1 MALTKPFAEQGEKKA
16 ISLTPDA
23 EGTMNYQDG
32 FGQRYSLPVKS
43 TISEDGTITTTGGLW
58 IQREQFNQ
66 LMFDTTSAIIENQDN
81 ITQLNQDLGDKG
93 DLTTINKDNIVSAIN
108 ELDSN
113 IGDLQDLTTTEKSNV
128 VSAVNEIDSNYVRLD
143 TEQTIPSVKT
153 FSNVVNFGS
162 IVNVNGEANFNDN
175 VEMVNTP
182 TITSPKT
189 FQDLIDNEL
198 ITKAQSVSKFVDFD
212 TNQSV
217 SGLKTFTTLP
227 QSDATPTND
236 KDLTT
241 KLYVDTTLS
250 DKIAEIGKAMGF
262 RGIVENATD
271 LPTDTATDGD
281 VYYNKASSGET
292 EDNKKGFYVFNGTAF
307 DFIGA
312 TISMDFDKIFEIEDN
327 QGDLTQLKTTA
338 KDSLVN
344 AINENHDNIATNSN
358 NIGTLGNLTTT
369 AKDNLVNA
377 INENKA
383 SIDTNKS
390 EIDSSLGDL
399 TQLKTTAKDNLVNA
413 INENYDSIETNSQ
426 HIADNEGA
434 ISTIN
439 DNIGDLND
447 LTTTAK
453 TSVVNAIN
461 EIDNSLKNNNFVTL
475 DTNQTIT
482 GLKTFDKL
490 PQSSVTPANDTD
502 LVNKSY
508 VDTQIA
514 DIDTTNLAKLDSNNQ
529 FTGENTFDIIPKSN
543 GTPAN
548 DTDLATKKYIDDVA
562 DNKVSKTGPETIEG
576 VKTFASIPLCS
587 HQPTGNTQLANKAY
601 VDSKVSKT
609 GNETIGGNKTFSN
622 PPICNTEPTNDN
634 QLANKAYV
642 DSVAGGFA
650 ELDKA
655 NTFTESNTFEGEV
668 TFANTPTITN
678 PTEWASMGDNDIPTK
693 KQIQDNIQGG
703 GGGNYLPL
711 NIDTDTEVTT
721 TAGSNS
727 QLSLNFTDSTIA
739 QGATFE
745 ISNQENNIQFSKDA
759 GINNIK
765 LNQNLEFK
773 LDESINAGVVAD
785 FYTRQKFGETF
796 YIPPRA
802 VMYWDIANYTD
813 LNPKYVMIGNYIT
826 GNAALV
832 LGDYWYK
839 SDGSGEAIATSA
851 LVANDTA
858 RMQASSQSA
867 ISIGNN
873 YDFWNGIFLQET
885 TTQIMMYG
893 TNETNTLND
902 VTLNWYI
909 RGQKNDSITMQNSI
923 GFLGLGNNLTI
934 SGAGKY
940 AGDYSVLSANNSI
953 LIGSAPFKG
962 SYSLGGIDKQNNT
975 YTMVDKATLGEEY
988 LENGHIIVSEYE
1000 VSIASKESIDIK
1012 TSTIN
1017 AIGNAI
1023 TIGDESITDNLNIN
1037 LRTGGTITLNDKAK
1051 SEFQRVLEIPSSGD
1065 SIPLSISNQM
1075 ATYDATTLNS
1085 VKYDFGN
1092 NTHSIFGTD
1101 ETSFTTKTRT
1111 SGNLEKTADVI
1122 IGTGGAYAIPDDLL
1136 QYFGLSMKEMGQ
1148 IPIGFNVT
1156 SNGNNIGGLGIGGTT
1171 DALVLWG
1178 GKTTA
1183 GTGANCLSMQP
1194 SGISLIGNSPRGN
1207 AGLNI
1212 AGGGIRFD
1220 APNSLNFNLG
1230 NSGTL
1235 TMSTKM
1241 ISELKRLLGIS

>member
-23 EGTMNYQDG
+23 EGTMNYQEG

-66 LMFDTTSAIIENQDN
+66 LMFDATSAIIENQDN
-81 ITQLNQDLGDKG
+81 ITQLNQDLGNKG
-93 DLTTINKDNIVSAIN
+93 DLTTTNKDNIVSAIN

-182 TITSPKT
+182 TITTPKT

-227 QSDATPTND
+227 QSEATPTND

-262 RGIVENATD
+262 KGIVENATD

-281 VYYNKASSGET
+281 MYYNKASSGET

-312 TISMDFDKIFEIEDN
+312 TISMDFDKIFEIENN

-344 AINENHDNIATNSN
+344 AINENYDNIATNSN

-399 TQLKTTAKDNLVNA
+399 TQLKTTAKDSLVNA

-439 DNIGDLND
+439 DNIGNLQN

-453 TSVVNAIN
+453 DNLVDSIN

-482 GLKTFDKL
+482 SLKTFDTL

-502 LVNKSY
+502 LVTKSY

-514 DIDTTNLAKLDSNNQ
+514 DIDATNLAKLDSNNQ

-548 DTDLATKKYIDDVA
+548 DTDLVT
-562 DNKVSKTGPETIEG
+562 
-576 VKTFASIPLCS
+576 
-587 HQPTGNTQLANKAY
+587 KAY
-601 VDSKVSKT
+601 VDNIQVDTSNLAKL
-609 GNETIGGNKTFSN
+609 NE
-622 PPICNTEPTNDN
+622 
-634 QLANKAYV
+634 
-642 DSVAGGFA
+642 
-650 ELDKA
+650 A
-655 NTFTESNTFEGEV
+655 NTFTQRQTYASEPFLTTAQADINRLDAKQLISKRAFTTNAALRGAENSYTKTNYFNGGISVATSTGVNKLNIRGGTTGEYKLYSEYQPIEIESTQGISISGHDNLTLDSNPSV
-668 TFANTPTITN
+668 TAPK
-678 PTEWASMGDNDIPTK
+678 EWATLSDNDIPTK

-711 NIDTDTEVTT
+711 NIDTNTEVTT

-773 LDESINAGVVAD
+773 LDSSINADVIFSD
-785 FYTRQKFGETF
+785 DYTKQKFQNALE
-796 YIPPRA
+796 
-802 VMYWDIANYTD
+802 
-813 LNPKYVMIGNYIT
+813 IGSAGVTLDTEQTIT
-826 GNAALV
+826 GNKFFQANENATAFMKFYPTPAQIEGGSDKYVSHMSGKVLVGASDDEFSYPENALIFDIPTNRSV
-832 LGDYWYK
+832 FFTNTSGSRRGSVVFEDSTSSQGFHMSYNAQLLGSTYNNITGSFFCDLVW
-839 SDGSGEAIATSA
+839 DGVYPSKGNSFMGLGEITDGNNECGAFIATPYNLHITLLDSTSK
-851 LVANDTA
+851 LV
-858 RMQASSQSA
+858 
-867 ISIGNN
+867 
-873 YDFWNGIFLQET
+873 
-885 TTQIMMYG
+885 
-893 TNETNTLND
+893 
-902 VTLNWYI
+902 
-909 RGQKNDSITMQNSI
+909 
-923 GFLGLGNNLTI
+923 
-934 SGAGKY
+934 
-940 AGDYSVLSANNSI
+940 
-953 LIGSAPFKG
+953 
-962 SYSLGGIDKQNNT
+962 
-975 YTMVDKATLGEEY
+975 
-988 LENGHIIVSEYE
+988 
-1000 VSIASKESIDIK
+1000 
-1012 TSTIN
+1012 
-1017 AIGNAI
+1017 
-1023 TIGDESITDNLNIN
+1023 
-1037 LRTGGTITLNDKAK
+1037 LNDKAK

-1085 VKYDFGN
+1085 VKWDFGN
-1092 NTHSIFGTD
+1092 NTYSIFGTS

-1111 SGNLEKTADVI
+1111 SGNLEKTADII

-1136 QYFGLSMKEMGQ
+1136 QYFGLSMKELGQ

-1156 SNGNNIGGLGIGGTT
+1156 SNGNNIGGLGIGGAT

-1178 GKTTA
+1178 GKTSA

-1235 TMSTKM
+1235 TMSPKM

>member
-66 LMFDTTSAIIENQDN
+66 LMFDATSAIIENQDN
-81 ITQLNQDLGDKG
+81 ITQLNQDLGNKD
-93 DLTTINKDNIVSAIN
+93 DLTTTNKDNIVSAIN

-128 VSAVNEIDSNYVRLD
+128 VSAINEIDSNYVRLD

-162 IVNVNGEANFNDN
+162 IVNVNGEANFNGN

-227 QSDATPTND
+227 QSEATPTDD

-262 RGIVENATD
+262 KGIVENATD

-281 VYYNKASSGET
+281 MYYNKASSGET

-312 TISMDFDKIFEIEDN
+312 TISMDFDKIFEIEEK

-344 AINENHDNIATNSN
+344 AINENYDNIATNSN
-358 NIGTLGNLTTT
+358 NIGTLGNLATT

-390 EIDSSLGDL
+390 QVDSSLGDL
-399 TQLKTTAKDNLVNA
+399 TQLKTTAKDSLVNA

-475 DTNQTIT
+475 DTEQTIT
-482 GLKTFDKL
+482 SLKTFDKL
-490 PQSSVTPANDTD
+490 PQSSVTPANDSD

-548 DTDLATKKYIDDVA
+548 DTDLVT
-562 DNKVSKTGPETIEG
+562 
-576 VKTFASIPLCS
+576 
-587 HQPTGNTQLANKAY
+587 KAY
-601 VDSKVSKT
+601 VDNIQVDTTNLAKL
-609 GNETIGGNKTFSN
+609 NE
-622 PPICNTEPTNDN
+622 
-634 QLANKAYV
+634 
-642 DSVAGGFA
+642 
-650 ELDKA
+650 A
-655 NTFTESNTFEGEV
+655 NTFTQRQTYASEPFLTTAQADINRLDAKQLISKSAFTTNAALRGAENSYTKTNYFNGGISVATGTGVNKLNIRGGTTGEYKLYSEYHPIEIESTQGISISGHDNLTLDSNPSV
-668 TFANTPTITN
+668 TTPK
-678 PTEWASMGDNDIPTK
+678 EWATLSDNDIPTK

-703 GGGNYLPL
+703 GGGSGNYLPL
-711 NIDTDTEVTT
+711 NVDTDTEVTT
-721 TAGSNS
+721 TAGSNA

-739 QGATFE
+739 QGATYE
-745 ISNQENNIQFSKDA
+745 ISNQEHNIQFSKDA

-773 LDESINAGVVAD
+773 LDSNINADVIFSD
-785 FYTRQKFGETF
+785 DYTKQKFKNALEIGSGGVT
-796 YIPPRA
+796 
-802 VMYWDIANYTD
+802 
-813 LNPKYVMIGNYIT
+813 LNTEQTIT
-826 GNAALV
+826 GNKFFQADENATAFMKFYPTPTQIEGGSNYANYVAHMSGNILV
-832 LGDYWYK
+832 GVDDPAQNDNRLVFDIPTTRKVFFTNSSGSPMGGVEFSDSNSSQGFNINYIAKLLNTTDYNSIDGSFFCDNV
-839 SDGSGEAIATSA
+839 SDGGTPFRDNSFMGLGEIRDGNNEAGAFIATPYNLYITLADSA
-851 LVANDTA
+851 SQLV
-858 RMQASSQSA
+858 
-867 ISIGNN
+867 
-873 YDFWNGIFLQET
+873 
-885 TTQIMMYG
+885 
-893 TNETNTLND
+893 
-902 VTLNWYI
+902 
-909 RGQKNDSITMQNSI
+909 
-923 GFLGLGNNLTI
+923 
-934 SGAGKY
+934 
-940 AGDYSVLSANNSI
+940 
-953 LIGSAPFKG
+953 
-962 SYSLGGIDKQNNT
+962 
-975 YTMVDKATLGEEY
+975 
-988 LENGHIIVSEYE
+988 
-1000 VSIASKESIDIK
+1000 
-1012 TSTIN
+1012 
-1017 AIGNAI
+1017 
-1023 TIGDESITDNLNIN
+1023 
-1037 LRTGGTITLNDKAK
+1037 LNDKAK

-1065 SIPLSISNQM
+1065 SIPLTISNQM

-1085 VKYDFGN
+1085 VKWDFGN
-1092 NTHSIFGTD
+1092 NTYSIFGTG

-1122 IGTGGAYAIPDDLL
+1122 IGTAGAYAIPDDLL
-1136 QYFGLSMKEMGQ
+1136 HHFGLSMKEMGQ
-1148 IPIGFNVT
+1148 IPIGFSVT

-1183 GTGANCLSMQP
+1183 GTGANCISIQP
-1194 SGISLIGNSPRGN
+1194 SGISLTGQSARGN
-1207 AGLNI
+1207 ADVTI
-1212 AGGGIRFD
+1212 AGGGIVFN

-1235 TMSTKM
+1235 SMSAKM

>member
-32 FGQRYSLPVKS
+32 CGQLYSLPVKS
-43 TISEDGTITTTGGLW
+43 IISEDGTITTTGGRW

-81 ITQLNQDLGDKG
+81 ITQLNQDLGNKD
-93 DLTTINKDNIVSAIN
+93 DLTTTNKDSIVSAIN

-128 VSAVNEIDSNYVRLD
+128 VSAINEIDSNYVRLD

-162 IVNVNGEANFNDN
+162 IVNVNGEANFNN
-175 VEMVNTP
+175 NIEMVNTP

-227 QSDATPTND
+227 QSEATPTDD

-262 RGIVENATD
+262 KGIVENATD

-281 VYYNKASSGET
+281 MYYNKATSGET

-312 TISMDFDKIFEIEDN
+312 TISMDFDKIFEIEEK

-344 AINENHDNIATNSN
+344 AINENYDNIATNSN

-390 EIDSSLGDL
+390 QVDSSLGDL

-439 DNIGDLND
+439 NNIGDLND
-447 LTTTAK
+447 LTTAAK

-475 DTNQTIT
+475 DTEQTIT
-482 GLKTFDKL
+482 SLKTFDKL
-490 PQSSVTPANDTD
+490 PQSSVTPANDSD

-548 DTDLATKKYIDDVA
+548 DTDLVTKAYVDNIQVDTSNLAKLNEANTFTGLNTFTALPQSEATPTDDKDLTTKLYVDDIA

-587 HQPTGNTQLANKAY
+587 HQPTNGSQFANKAY
-601 VDSKVSKT
+601 VDTKVSKT
-609 GNETIGGNKTFSN
+609 GNETIAGTKTFSSVPVCATQPN
-622 PPICNTEPTNDN
+622 DDN

-642 DSVAGGFA
+642 DSVAGG
-650 ELDKA
+650 
-655 NTFTESNTFEGEV
+655 
-668 TFANTPTITN
+668 
-678 PTEWASMGDNDIPTK
+678 
-693 KQIQDNIQGG
+693 GG
-703 GGGNYLPL
+703 SGNYLPL
-711 NIDTDTEVTT
+711 NVDTDTEVTT
-721 TAGSNS
+721 TAGSNA

-739 QGATFE
+739 QGATYE
-745 ISNQENNIQFSKDA
+745 ISNQEHNIQFSKDA

-773 LDESINAGVVAD
+773 LDSNINAGVVTD
-785 FYTRQKFGETF
+785 LYTRQKFGEAF
-796 YIPPRA
+796 NIPPYG
-802 VMYWDIANYTD
+802 VMTWDMANYTD
-813 LNPKYVMIGNYIT
+813 LAPKYVMIGNYTI
-826 GNAALV
+826 GSASLV
-832 LGDYWYK
+832 VGDYWAK
-839 SDGSGEAIATSA
+839 PDSGEAIATAA

-858 RMQASSQSA
+858 RMQGGMQSA
-867 ISIGNN
+867 ISIGND
-873 YDFWNGIFLQET
+873 YQWWNGIFLQET

-893 TNETNTLND
+893 TNETDLKND
-902 VTLNWYI
+902 ITLNWYI
-909 RGQKNDSITMQNSI
+909 RGQKNDSITMQNSK
-923 GFLGLGNNLTI
+923 GFIGLGDNLTI
-934 SGAGKY
+934 SGIGKY
-940 AGDYSVLSANNSI
+940 AGNYSVLSANNSI
-953 LIGSAPFKG
+953 LIGSAPFKNN
-962 SYSLGGIDKQNNT
+962 YSLGGIDKQNNT
-975 YTMVDKATLGEEY
+975 YTMVDKATIGEEY
-988 LENGHIIVSEYE
+988 LDNGHIIVSEFDI
-1000 VSIASKESIDIK
+1000 SIGSKASIDMK
-1012 TSTIN
+1012 TGTIN
-1017 AIGNAI
+1017 AIGDII
-1023 TIGDESITDNLNIN
+1023 TIGDNDLTNNININ
-1037 LRTGGTITLNDKAK
+1037 LGTSGTITLNDKAK

-1065 SIPLSISNQM
+1065 SIPLTISNQM

-1085 VKYDFGN
+1085 VKWDFGN
-1092 NTHSIFGTD
+1092 NTYSSFGTD

-1111 SGNLEKTADVI
+1111 SGGLEKTADVI
-1122 IGTGGAYAIPDDLL
+1122 IGTAGAYAIPDDLL

-1178 GKTTA
+1178 GKTIA
-1183 GTGANCLSMQP
+1183 GTGANCLSIQT
-1194 SGISLIGNSPRGN
+1194 SGISLIGQSMSGP
-1207 AGLNI
+1207 ASVNI
-1212 AGGGIRFD
+1212 ASGKIILDTQVGVTIR
-1220 APNSLNFNLG
+1220 LG

-1235 TMSTKM
+1235 SMDDRA
-1241 ISELKRLLGIS
+1241 ISEFKRLLGIS

>member
-81 ITQLNQDLGDKG
+81 ITQLNQDLGNKD
-93 DLTTINKDNIVSAIN
+93 DLTTTNKDNIVSAIN

-128 VSAVNEIDSNYVRLD
+128 VSAINEIDSNYVRLD

-162 IVNVNGEANFNDN
+162 IVNVNGEANFNGN

-212 TNQSV
+212 SNQSV
-217 SGLKTFTTLP
+217 SGLKTFTALP
-227 QSDATPTND
+227 QSEATPTDD

-262 RGIVENATD
+262 KGIVENATD

-281 VYYNKASSGET
+281 MYYNKASSGET

-312 TISMDFDKIFEIEDN
+312 TISMDFDKIFEIEEK

-344 AINENHDNIATNSN
+344 AINENYDNIATNSN

-390 EIDSSLGDL
+390 QVDSSLGDL

-475 DTNQTIT
+475 DTEQTIT
-482 GLKTFDKL
+482 SLKTFDKL

-548 DTDLATKKYIDDVA
+548 DTDLVT
-562 DNKVSKTGPETIEG
+562 
-576 VKTFASIPLCS
+576 
-587 HQPTGNTQLANKAY
+587 KAY
-601 VDSKVSKT
+601 VDNIQVDTSNLAKL
-609 GNETIGGNKTFSN
+609 NET
-622 PPICNTEPTNDN
+622 
-634 QLANKAYV
+634 
-642 DSVAGGFA
+642 
-650 ELDKA
+650 
-655 NTFTESNTFEGEV
+655 NTFTQRQTYASEPFLTTAQADINRLDAKQLISKSAFTTNAALIGAENSYTKTQYFNDGISVATGTGINKLNIRGGASGEYKLYSEYHPIEIESTQGISISGHDNLTLDSNPSV
-668 TFANTPTITN
+668 TTPK
-678 PTEWASMGDNDIPTK
+678 EWATLSDNDIPTK

-703 GGGNYLPL
+703 GGGSGNYLPL
-711 NIDTDTEVTT
+711 NVDTDTEVTT
-721 TAGSNS
+721 TAGSNA

-739 QGATFE
+739 QGATYE
-745 ISNQENNIQFSKDA
+745 ISNQEHNIQFSKDA

-773 LDESINAGVVAD
+773 LDSNINADVVFSD
-785 FYTRQKFGETF
+785 DYTKQKFKNALE
-796 YIPPRA
+796 
-802 VMYWDIANYTD
+802 
-813 LNPKYVMIGNYIT
+813 IGSAGVTLDTEQIIT
-826 GNAALV
+826 GNKFFQVDEYATEFMKFYPTPTQIESGNKNANYVSHMSGVVLV
-832 LGDYWYK
+832 GASDYDSSYPANSLIFDIPTDRK
-839 SDGSGEAIATSA
+839 LYFTNYSGGRRGGVVFEDSTSNQGFNVSYNAKLLSDTAYNNVEGSFFCDLVSGEYPASLKGNSFIGLGHITDGNDESGAFIATPFNLYITLADSA
-851 LVANDTA
+851 SQLV
-858 RMQASSQSA
+858 
-867 ISIGNN
+867 
-873 YDFWNGIFLQET
+873 
-885 TTQIMMYG
+885 
-893 TNETNTLND
+893 
-902 VTLNWYI
+902 
-909 RGQKNDSITMQNSI
+909 
-923 GFLGLGNNLTI
+923 
-934 SGAGKY
+934 
-940 AGDYSVLSANNSI
+940 
-953 LIGSAPFKG
+953 
-962 SYSLGGIDKQNNT
+962 
-975 YTMVDKATLGEEY
+975 
-988 LENGHIIVSEYE
+988 
-1000 VSIASKESIDIK
+1000 
-1012 TSTIN
+1012 
-1017 AIGNAI
+1017 
-1023 TIGDESITDNLNIN
+1023 
-1037 LRTGGTITLNDKAK
+1037 LNDKAK

-1065 SIPLSISNQM
+1065 SIPLTISNQM

-1085 VKYDFGN
+1085 VKWDFGN
-1092 NTHSIFGTD
+1092 NTYSIFGTD
-1101 ETSFTTKTRT
+1101 ETSFTTKTKT

-1122 IGTGGAYAIPDDLL
+1122 IGTAGAYAIPDDLL
-1136 QYFGLSMKEMGQ
+1136 HYFGLSMKEMGQ
-1148 IPIGFNVT
+1148 IPIGFSVT

-1183 GTGANCLSMQP
+1183 GTGANCLSIQP
-1194 SGISLIGNSPRGN
+1194 SSISLIGQSARGN
-1207 AGLNI
+1207 ADVTI
-1212 AGGGIRFD
+1212 AGGGIVFN

-1230 NSGTL
+1230 TNGTL
-1235 TMSTKM
+1235 KMNPRM

>member
-43 TISEDGTITTTGGLW
+43 IISEDGTITTTGGLW
-58 IQREQFNQ
+58 MQREQINQ

-81 ITQLNQDLGDKG
+81 ITQLNQDLGNKG
-93 DLTTINKDNIVSAIN
+93 DLTTTNKDNIVSAIN

-113 IGDLQDLTTTEKSNV
+113 IGDLNDLTTTEKSNV

-182 TITSPKT
+182 TITNPKT

-212 TNQSV
+212 TNQSI
-217 SGLKTFTTLP
+217 SGLKTFTALP
-227 QSDATPTND
+227 QSESTPTDD

-262 RGIVENATD
+262 KGIVENATD

-281 VYYNKASSGET
+281 MYYNKASSGET
-292 EDNKKGFYVFNGTAF
+292 EDNKKGFYVFSGTAF

-312 TISMDFDKIFEIEDN
+312 TISMDFDKIFEIEDK

-338 KDSLVN
+338 KDNLVN

-439 DNIGDLND
+439 ENIGNLQN

-453 TSVVNAIN
+453 DNLVDSIN
-461 EIDNSLKNNNFVTL
+461 EIDSNLKNNNFVTL

-482 GLKTFDKL
+482 GLKTFTTL

-502 LVNKSY
+502 LVTKSY

-548 DTDLATKKYIDDVA
+548 DTDLVTK
-562 DNKVSKTGPETIEG
+562 S
-576 VKTFASIPLCS
+576 
-587 HQPTGNTQLANKAY
+587 Y
-601 VDSKVSKT
+601 VDNIQVDTSNLAKL
-609 GNETIGGNKTFSN
+609 NE
-622 PPICNTEPTNDN
+622 D
-634 QLANKAYV
+634 
-642 DSVAGGFA
+642 
-650 ELDKA
+650 
-655 NTFTESNTFEGEV
+655 NTFTQRQTYASEPFLTTAQADINRLDAKQLISKSAFTTNAALRGTENSYTKTNYFNGGISVATGTGINKLNIRGGATGEYKLYSEYHPIEIESTQGISISGHDNLTLDSNPSV
-668 TFANTPTITN
+668 TTPK
-678 PTEWASMGDNDIPTK
+678 EWATLSDNDIPTK

-703 GGGNYLPL
+703 GGSGNYLPL

-727 QLSLNFTDSTIA
+727 QLSLNFTDYTIA

-745 ISNQENNIQFSKDA
+745 ISNQEHNIQFSKDA

-773 LDESINAGVVAD
+773 LDSNINADVIFSD
-785 FYTRQKFGETF
+785 DYTKQKFQNALE
-796 YIPPRA
+796 
-802 VMYWDIANYTD
+802 
-813 LNPKYVMIGNYIT
+813 IGSAGVTLDTEQTIT
-826 GNAALV
+826 GNKFFQANENANNFIRFYPTPTQIEGSSSSYVAHATGYVLV
-832 LGDYWYK
+832 GKDESDYNTRNLIFDVPTQRGVIFTNSSGGNLGSIGCESATSTQGFNMSYIAQLLGNTYNSITGSFFCDLAW
-839 SDGSGEAIATSA
+839 DGVLPSKGNSFMGLGEITDGNNECGAFIATPYNLYITLADSTSE
-851 LVANDTA
+851 LV
-858 RMQASSQSA
+858 
-867 ISIGNN
+867 
-873 YDFWNGIFLQET
+873 
-885 TTQIMMYG
+885 
-893 TNETNTLND
+893 
-902 VTLNWYI
+902 
-909 RGQKNDSITMQNSI
+909 
-923 GFLGLGNNLTI
+923 
-934 SGAGKY
+934 
-940 AGDYSVLSANNSI
+940 
-953 LIGSAPFKG
+953 
-962 SYSLGGIDKQNNT
+962 
-975 YTMVDKATLGEEY
+975 
-988 LENGHIIVSEYE
+988 
-1000 VSIASKESIDIK
+1000 
-1012 TSTIN
+1012 
-1017 AIGNAI
+1017 
-1023 TIGDESITDNLNIN
+1023 
-1037 LRTGGTITLNDKAK
+1037 LNDKAK
-1051 SEFQRVLEIPSSGD
+1051 SEFQRVLEIPNG
-1065 SIPLSISNQM
+1065 IPLSISNQM
-1075 ATYDATTLNS
+1075 ATYDATTLQS
-1085 VKYDFGN
+1085 VKWDFGN
-1092 NTHSIFGTD
+1092 STYAVLGTN

-1122 IGTGGAYAIPDDLL
+1122 IGTAGAYAIPDDLL
-1136 QYFGLSMKEMGQ
+1136 HHFGLSMKEMGQ
-1148 IPIGFNVT
+1148 IPIGFSVT
-1156 SNGNNIGGLGIGGTT
+1156 SNGNNIGGLGIGGTN

-1178 GKTTA
+1178 GKTSA
-1183 GTGANCLSMQP
+1183 GTGANCISIQP
-1194 SGISLIGNSPRGN
+1194 SGISLTGQSARGN

-1220 APNSLNFNLG
+1220 APNSLNFNLA

-1235 TMSTKM
+1235 TMSPKM

>member
-66 LMFDTTSAIIENQDN
+66 LMFDATSAIIENQDN
-81 ITQLNQDLGDKG
+81 ITQLNQDLGNKN
-93 DLTTINKDNIVSAIN
+93 DLTTTNKDNIVSAIN

-113 IGDLQDLTTTEKSNV
+113 IGDLNDLTTTEKSNV

-182 TITSPKT
+182 TITNPKT

-227 QSDATPTND
+227 QSEATPTDD

-262 RGIVENATD
+262 KGIVENATD

-281 VYYNKASSGET
+281 MYYNKASSGET

-312 TISMDFDKIFEIEDN
+312 TISMDFDKIFEIEDK

-358 NIGTLGNLTTT
+358 NIGTLVNLTTT

-439 DNIGDLND
+439 DNIGNLQD

-475 DTNQTIT
+475 DTEQTIT
-482 GLKTFDKL
+482 GLKTFDTL

-502 LVNKSY
+502 LVTKSY

-548 DTDLATKKYIDDVA
+548 DTDLVTKKYIDDVA
-562 DNKVSKTGPETIEG
+562 DNKVSKTGPERIEG
-576 VKTFASIPLCS
+576 IKTFASIPLCS
-587 HQPTGNTQLANKAY
+587 PQPTTNIQLANKAY
-601 VDSKVSKT
+601 VDKKVSKT
-609 GNETIGGNKTFSN
+609 GDETIQGNKTFSN
-622 PPICNTEPTNDN
+622 PPICNTQPTDDN

-655 NTFTESNTFEGEV
+655 NTFTQANTFGGEV
-668 TFANTPTITN
+668 TFANTPTITT
-678 PTEWASMGDNDIPTK
+678 PKEWATLSDNDIPTK

-711 NIDTDTEVTT
+711 NIDTNTEVTT

-727 QLSLNFTDSTIA
+727 QLSLNFTDFTIA

-773 LDESINAGVVAD
+773 LDSNINADVIFSD
-785 FYTRQKFGETF
+785 DYTKQKFKNALE
-796 YIPPRA
+796 
-802 VMYWDIANYTD
+802 
-813 LNPKYVMIGNYIT
+813 IGSAGVTLDTEQTIT
-826 GNAALV
+826 GNKFFQADENASHFIRFYPTPTQIAGGSSNYIAHATGYVLV
-832 LGDYWYK
+832 GKDDSGFYTSNLIFDVPTQRGVIFTNTSGNNMGSVGCEDSSSTQGFHMSYNAKLLGSAYNNITGSFFCDLAWDEVYPSK
-839 SDGSGEAIATSA
+839 GNSFMGLGEITDGNNECGAFIATPYNLYITLADSTSK
-851 LVANDTA
+851 LV
-858 RMQASSQSA
+858 
-867 ISIGNN
+867 
-873 YDFWNGIFLQET
+873 
-885 TTQIMMYG
+885 
-893 TNETNTLND
+893 
-902 VTLNWYI
+902 
-909 RGQKNDSITMQNSI
+909 
-923 GFLGLGNNLTI
+923 
-934 SGAGKY
+934 
-940 AGDYSVLSANNSI
+940 
-953 LIGSAPFKG
+953 
-962 SYSLGGIDKQNNT
+962 
-975 YTMVDKATLGEEY
+975 
-988 LENGHIIVSEYE
+988 
-1000 VSIASKESIDIK
+1000 
-1012 TSTIN
+1012 
-1017 AIGNAI
+1017 
-1023 TIGDESITDNLNIN
+1023 
-1037 LRTGGTITLNDKAK
+1037 LNDKAK
-1051 SEFQRVLEIPSSGD
+1051 SEFQRVLEIPSIGD

-1122 IGTGGAYAIPDDLL
+1122 IGTAGAYAIPDDLL
-1136 QYFGLSMKEMGQ
+1136 HHFGLSMKEAGQ
-1148 IPIGFNVT
+1148 IPIGFSVT
-1156 SNGNNIGGLGIGGTT
+1156 SNGNNIGGLGIGGETN
-1171 DALVLWG
+1171 ALVLWG

-1183 GTGANCLSMQP
+1183 GTGANCLAIQP
-1194 SGISLIGNSPRGN
+1194 SGISLIGQSARGN
-1207 AGLNI
+1207 AGVTI

>member
-43 TISEDGTITTTGGLW
+43 IISEDGTITTTGGLW

-81 ITQLNQDLGDKG
+81 ITQLNQDLGNKD
-93 DLTTINKDNIVSAIN
+93 DLTTTNKDNIVSAIN

-162 IVNVNGEANFNDN
+162 IVNVNGEANFNNN

-182 TITSPKT
+182 TITNPKT

-227 QSDATPTND
+227 QSEATPTDD

-250 DKIAEIGKAMGF
+250 DKIAEIGKKVVEIGKAMGF
-262 RGIVENATD
+262 KGIVENATD
-271 LPTDTATDGD
+271 LPTDTATEGD
-281 VYYNKASSGET
+281 MYYNKASSGET

-312 TISMDFDKIFEIEDN
+312 TISMDFDKIFEIEDK
-327 QGDLTQLKTTA
+327 Q
-338 KDSLVN
+338 
-344 AINENHDNIATNSN
+344 
-358 NIGTLGNLTTT
+358 
-369 AKDNLVNA
+369 
-377 INENKA
+377 
-383 SIDTNKS
+383 
-390 EIDSSLGDL
+390 GDL

-439 DNIGDLND
+439 DNIGNLQN

-475 DTNQTIT
+475 DTNQSVS
-482 GLKTFDKL
+482 GLKTFTTL

-502 LVNKSY
+502 LVTKSY

-543 GTPAN
+543 GTPTN
-548 DTDLATKKYIDDVA
+548 DTDLVT
-562 DNKVSKTGPETIEG
+562 
-576 VKTFASIPLCS
+576 
-587 HQPTGNTQLANKAY
+587 KAY
-601 VDSKVSKT
+601 VDNIQVGTSNLAKL
-609 GNETIGGNKTFSN
+609 NE
-622 PPICNTEPTNDN
+622 
-634 QLANKAYV
+634 
-642 DSVAGGFA
+642 
-650 ELDKA
+650 A

-703 GGGNYLPL
+703 GGIGSAGVTL
-711 NIDTDTEVTT
+711 DTEQT
-721 TAGSNS
+721 
-727 QLSLNFTDSTIA
+727 
-739 QGATFE
+739 
-745 ISNQENNIQFSKDA
+745 
-759 GINNIK
+759 
-765 LNQNLEFK
+765 
-773 LDESINAGVVAD
+773 
-785 FYTRQKFGETF
+785 
-796 YIPPRA
+796 
-802 VMYWDIANYTD
+802 
-813 LNPKYVMIGNYIT
+813 IT
-826 GNAALV
+826 GLKTFDTLPQSSV
-832 LGDYWYK
+832 
-839 SDGSGEAIATSA
+839 TP
-851 LVANDTA
+851 ANDTDLVTK
-858 RMQASSQSA
+858 S
-867 ISIGNN
+867 
-873 YDFWNGIFLQET
+873 YVD
-885 TTQIMMYG
+885 TQIADIDTTNLAKLDSNNQFTGENTFDIIPKSNG
-893 TNETNTLND
+893 TPTNDTDLATKKYIDDIADNKVSKTGSETIQGVKTFA
-902 VTLNWYI
+902 
-909 RGQKNDSITMQNSI
+909 SIPLCSPQPSTNIQ
-923 GFLGLGNNLTI
+923 L
-934 SGAGKY
+934 
-940 AGDYSVLSANNSI
+940 ANK
-953 LIGSAPFKG
+953 A
-962 SYSLGGIDKQNNT
+962 Y
-975 YTMVDKATLGEEY
+975 VDKK
-988 LENGHIIVSEYE
+988 VS
-1000 VSIASKESIDIK
+1000 K
-1012 TSTIN
+1012 T
-1017 AIGNAI
+1017 
-1023 TIGDESITDNLNIN
+1023 GDETIQ
-1037 LRTGGTITLNDKAK
+1037 GTKTFSNPPVCNTEPTNGNQLANKDYVD
-1051 SEFQRVLEIPSSGD
+1051 SVVGSGD

-1075 ATYDATTLNS
+1075 ATYDATALKS
-1085 VKYDFGN
+1085 VKWDFGN
-1092 NTHSIFGTD
+1092 NIYSIFGTD

-1122 IGTGGAYAIPDDLL
+1122 IGTAGVYAIPDDLL
-1136 QYFGLSMKEMGQ
+1136 HRFGLSTKEMGQ
-1148 IPIGFNVT
+1148 IPIGFSVT
-1156 SNGNNIGGLGIGGTT
+1156 SNGNNIGGLGIGGKTE
-1171 DALVLWG
+1171 ALVLWG
-1178 GKTTA
+1178 GKTTP
-1183 GTGANCLSMQP
+1183 GTWANCISINP
-1194 SGISLIGNSPRGN
+1194 SEISLIGQSAEGN
-1207 AGLNI
+1207 LGLTILN
-1212 AGGGIRFD
+1212 GRGGIRFE
-1220 APNSLNFNLG
+1220 APYSLNFTLG
-1230 NSGTL
+1230 NTGTL
-1235 TMSTKM
+1235 TMSPKM

>member
-93 DLTTINKDNIVSAIN
+93 DLTTTNKDNIVSAIN

-162 IVNVNGEANFNDN
+162 IVNVNGEANFNNN

-182 TITSPKT
+182 TITNPKT

-262 RGIVENATD
+262 KGIVENATD

-281 VYYNKASSGET
+281 MYYNKASSGET

-312 TISMDFDKIFEIEDN
+312 TISMDFDKIFEIEEK

-344 AINENHDNIATNSN
+344 AINENYDNIATNSN

-399 TQLKTTAKDNLVNA
+399 TQLKTTAKDSLVNA

-426 HIADNEGA
+426 HIAENEGA

-439 DNIGDLND
+439 DNIGDLQN

-461 EIDNSLKNNNFVTL
+461 EIDNSLKNNHFVTL

-482 GLKTFDKL
+482 SLKTFDKL

-502 LVNKSY
+502 LVTKAY
-508 VDTQIA
+508 VDTQVA

-562 DNKVSKTGPETIEG
+562 DNKVSKTGPERIEG

-587 HQPTGNTQLANKAY
+587 PQPTANIQLANKAY
-601 VDSKVSKT
+601 VDKKVSKT
-609 GNETIGGNKTFSN
+609 GDETIQGNKTFSN
-622 PPICNTEPTNDN
+622 PPICNTQPTDDN

-642 DSVAGGFA
+642 DSVTGGFA
-650 ELDKA
+650 GLDKA
-655 NTFTESNTFEGEV
+655 NTFTQTNTFEGEV
-668 TFANTPTITN
+668 TLSTIANTPTITN
-678 PTEWASMGDNDIPTK
+678 PNEWATLGDNGIPTK
-693 KQIQDNIQGG
+693 KQIIDNIQGGG

-721 TAGSNS
+721 TAGSNA

-745 ISNQENNIQFSKDA
+745 ISNQEHNIQFSKDA

-773 LDESINAGVVAD
+773 LDSNINADVIFSD
-785 FYTRQKFGETF
+785 DYTKQKFKTALE
-796 YIPPRA
+796 
-802 VMYWDIANYTD
+802 
-813 LNPKYVMIGNYIT
+813 IGSAGVTLDTEQTIT
-826 GNAALV
+826 GNKFFQADENATAFMRFYPTPTQIEGGGSNYVAHATGYVLV
-832 LGDYWYK
+832 GKDESDYNTRNLIFDVPTQRGVIFTNSSGSRIGSVGCEDSTSTQGFNVSYNVQLLGKASNNIRGSFFCDLAW
-839 SDGSGEAIATSA
+839 DGVYPSKGNSFMGLGEITDGNNECGAFIATPYNFYIT
-851 LVANDTA
+851 LV
-858 RMQASSQSA
+858 
-867 ISIGNN
+867 
-873 YDFWNGIFLQET
+873 
-885 TTQIMMYG
+885 
-893 TNETNTLND
+893 
-902 VTLNWYI
+902 
-909 RGQKNDSITMQNSI
+909 DST
-923 GFLGLGNNLTI
+923 
-934 SGAGKY
+934 
-940 AGDYSVLSANNSI
+940 
-953 LIGSAPFKG
+953 
-962 SYSLGGIDKQNNT
+962 
-975 YTMVDKATLGEEY
+975 
-988 LENGHIIVSEYE
+988 
-1000 VSIASKESIDIK
+1000 SK
-1012 TSTIN
+1012 
-1017 AIGNAI
+1017 
-1023 TIGDESITDNLNIN
+1023 LV
-1037 LRTGGTITLNDKAK
+1037 LNDKAK
-1051 SEFQRVLEIPSSGD
+1051 SEFQRVLEIPSLSVNNTWTGTQTFNNPPVCNTEPTNDNQLANKAYVDSVVGSGD

-1075 ATYDATTLNS
+1075 ATYDATTLQS

-1092 NTHSIFGTD
+1092 NTYSIFGTS

-1122 IGTGGAYAIPDDLL
+1122 IGTAGAYAIPDDLL
-1136 QYFGLSMKEMGQ
+1136 PHFGLSMKEMGQ
-1148 IPIGFNVT
+1148 IPIGFSVT

-1183 GTGANCLSMQP
+1183 GTGANCLSIQP
-1194 SGISLIGNSPRGN
+1194 SGISLIGQSARGN

-1212 AGGGIRFD
+1212 AGGGVRFD

-1235 TMSTKM
+1235 TMSPKM

>member
-66 LMFDTTSAIIENQDN
+66 LMFDATSAIIENQDN
-81 ITQLNQDLGDKG
+81 ITQLNQDLGNKG
-93 DLTTINKDNIVSAIN
+93 DLTTTNKDNIVSAIN

-227 QSDATPTND
+227 QSEATPTND

-262 RGIVENATD
+262 KGIVENATD

-281 VYYNKASSGET
+281 MYYNKATSGET

-312 TISMDFDKIFEIEDN
+312 TISMDFDKIFEIEEK

-344 AINENHDNIATNSN
+344 AINENYDNIATNSN

-390 EIDSSLGDL
+390 ELDSSLGDL
-399 TQLKTTAKDNLVNA
+399 TQLKTTAKDSLVNA

-475 DTNQTIT
+475 DTEQTIT
-482 GLKTFDKL
+482 SLKTFDTL

-514 DIDTTNLAKLDSNNQ
+514 DIDTSNLAKLDANNQ

-548 DTDLATKKYIDDVA
+548 DTDLVTKSYVDGIA
-562 DNKVSKTGPETIEG
+562 DNKVSKTGPERIEG

-587 HQPTGNTQLANKAY
+587 PQPTANIQLANKAY
-601 VDSKVSKT
+601 VDRKVGKT
-609 GNETIGGNKTFSN
+609 GDETIQGTKTFNN
-622 PPICNTEPTNDN
+622 PPVCNTEPTNDN

-642 DSVAGGFA
+642 DSVAGGATPSGNFA

-655 NTFTESNTFEGEV
+655 NTFTESNTFTGEV
-668 TFANTPTITN
+668 TLSTIANTPTITN
-678 PTEWASMGDNDIPTK
+678 PTEWATMTDNEVPTK
-693 KQIQDNIQGG
+693 KQILDNVQGG
-703 GGGNYLPL
+703 GSGGVTL
-711 NIDTDTEVTT
+711 NTEQTITGNKFFQADENATDFVRLYPTPTKIDG
-721 TAGSNS
+721 GSNYANYVAHMGGFI
-727 QLSLNFTDSTIA
+727 LA
-739 QGATFE
+739 GA
-745 ISNQENNIQFSKDA
+745 NDPA
-759 GINNIK
+759 GINKSLYFDVPTEHKIFFTNSSGNTMGGVEFSDSGSSQGFKINYSAK
-765 LNQNLEFK
+765 VLNTTSYNSIDGSFFCDNVSDGEYPFRDNSFMGLGKIRDGNNEAGAFIATPYNL
-773 LDESINAGVVAD
+773 
-785 FYTRQKFGETF
+785 
-796 YIPPRA
+796 
-802 VMYWDIANYTD
+802 
-813 LNPKYVMIGNYIT
+813 YIT
-826 GNAALV
+826 LADSTSQLV
-832 LGDYWYK
+832 
-839 SDGSGEAIATSA
+839 
-851 LVANDTA
+851 
-858 RMQASSQSA
+858 
-867 ISIGNN
+867 
-873 YDFWNGIFLQET
+873 
-885 TTQIMMYG
+885 
-893 TNETNTLND
+893 
-902 VTLNWYI
+902 
-909 RGQKNDSITMQNSI
+909 
-923 GFLGLGNNLTI
+923 
-934 SGAGKY
+934 
-940 AGDYSVLSANNSI
+940 
-953 LIGSAPFKG
+953 
-962 SYSLGGIDKQNNT
+962 
-975 YTMVDKATLGEEY
+975 
-988 LENGHIIVSEYE
+988 
-1000 VSIASKESIDIK
+1000 
-1012 TSTIN
+1012 
-1017 AIGNAI
+1017 
-1023 TIGDESITDNLNIN
+1023 
-1037 LRTGGTITLNDKAK
+1037 LNDKAK
-1051 SEFQRVLEIPSSGD
+1051 SEFQRVLEIPN

-1085 VKYDFGN
+1085 VKWDFGDS
-1092 NTHSIFGTD
+1092 TYAVLGTD
-1101 ETSFTTKTRT
+1101 ETSFTTKTNT
-1111 SGNLEKTADVI
+1111 SGGLNKTADVI

-1136 QYFGLSMKEMGQ
+1136 QYFGLSMKELGQ
-1148 IPIGFNVT
+1148 IPIGFSVT
-1156 SNGNNIGGLGIGGTT
+1156 SNGNNIGGLGIGGAT

-1178 GKTTA
+1178 GKTIA
-1183 GTGANCLSMQP
+1183 GTRANCLSIQP
-1194 SGISLIGNSPRGN
+1194 SGISLIGQSVRGN
-1207 AGLNI
+1207 GSVNI
-1212 AGGGIRFD
+1212 ASGQIVLDTKVGVTIR
-1220 APNSLNFNLG
+1220 LG
-1230 NSGTL
+1230 NNGTL
-1235 TMSTKM
+1235 SMDDRA
-1241 ISELKRLLGIS
+1241 ISEFKRLLGIS

>member
-66 LMFDTTSAIIENQDN
+66 LMFDATSAIIENQDN
-81 ITQLNQDLGDKG
+81 ITQLNQDLGNKD
-93 DLTTINKDNIVSAIN
+93 DLTTTNKDNIVSAIN

-128 VSAVNEIDSNYVRLD
+128 VSAINEIDSNYVRLD

-162 IVNVNGEANFNDN
+162 IVNVNGEANFNNN

-227 QSDATPTND
+227 QSEATPTDD

-262 RGIVENATD
+262 KGIVENATD

-281 VYYNKASSGET
+281 MYYNKATSGET

-312 TISMDFDKIFEIEDN
+312 TISMDFDKIFEIEDK
-327 QGDLTQLKTTA
+327 Q
-338 KDSLVN
+338 
-344 AINENHDNIATNSN
+344 
-358 NIGTLGNLTTT
+358 
-369 AKDNLVNA
+369 
-377 INENKA
+377 
-383 SIDTNKS
+383 
-390 EIDSSLGDL
+390 GDL

-439 DNIGDLND
+439 NNIGDLND

-475 DTNQTIT
+475 DTEQTIT
-482 GLKTFDKL
+482 SLKTFDKL
-490 PQSSVTPANDTD
+490 PQSSATPANDTD
-502 LVNKSY
+502 
-508 VDTQIA
+508 
-514 DIDTTNLAKLDSNNQ
+514 
-529 FTGENTFDIIPKSN
+529 FT
-543 GTPAN
+543 
-548 DTDLATKKYIDDVA
+548 
-562 DNKVSKTGPETIEG
+562 
-576 VKTFASIPLCS
+576 
-587 HQPTGNTQLANKAY
+587 
-601 VDSKVSKT
+601 
-609 GNETIGGNKTFSN
+609 
-622 PPICNTEPTNDN
+622 
-634 QLANKAYV
+634 NKAYV
-642 DSVAGGFA
+642 DSVAGG
-650 ELDKA
+650 
-655 NTFTESNTFEGEV
+655 
-668 TFANTPTITN
+668 
-678 PTEWASMGDNDIPTK
+678 
-693 KQIQDNIQGG
+693 GG
-703 GGGNYLPL
+703 SGNYLPL
-711 NIDTDTEVTT
+711 NVDTDTEVTT
-721 TAGSNS
+721 TAGSNA
-727 QLSLNFTDSTIA
+727 QLSLNFTDSTVA
-739 QGATFE
+739 QGATYE
-745 ISNQENNIQFSKDA
+745 ISNQEHNIQFSKDA

-773 LDESINAGVVAD
+773 LDSNINAGVVAD
-785 FYTRQKFGETF
+785 LYTMQKFGEAF
-796 YIPPRA
+796 NIPPYA
-802 VMYWDIANYTD
+802 VMRWDMDNYTD
-813 LNPKYVMIGNYIT
+813 LAPKYVMIGNYT
-826 GNAALV
+826 MGSAALV
-832 LGDYWYK
+832 VGDYWTK
-839 SDGSGEAIATSA
+839 SDGSGEAIATAA

-858 RMQASSQSA
+858 RMQAGTQSQ
-867 ISIGNN
+867 ITIGNEYN
-873 YDFWNGIFLQET
+873 WWNGIFLQET

-893 TNETNTLND
+893 TNETDLKD
-902 VTLNWYI
+902 DITLNWYI
-909 RGQKNDSITMQNSI
+909 RGQKNDSITMQNSK
-923 GFLGLGNNLTI
+923 GFIGLGDNLTI
-934 SGAGKY
+934 SGIGKY
-940 AGDYSVLSANNSI
+940 AGNYSVFSANNSI
-953 LIGSAPFKG
+953 LIGSAPFKND
-962 SYSLGGIDKQNNT
+962 YSLGGIDKQNNT

-988 LENGHIIVSEYE
+988 LDNGHIIVSEFDI
-1000 VSIASKESIDIK
+1000 SIGSKDSIDMK
-1012 TSTIN
+1012 TGTIN
-1017 AIGNAI
+1017 AIGDII
-1023 TIGDESITDNLNIN
+1023 TIGDNDLTDNININ
-1037 LRTGGTITLNDKAK
+1037 LGTSGTITLNDKAK

-1065 SIPLSISNQM
+1065 SIPLTISNQM

-1085 VKYDFGN
+1085 VKWDFGN
-1092 NTHSIFGTD
+1092 NTYSIFGTD

-1122 IGTGGAYAIPDDLL
+1122 IGTAGAYAIPDDLL
-1136 QYFGLSMKEMGQ
+1136 HYFGLSMKEMGQ
-1148 IPIGFNVT
+1148 IPIGFSVT

-1178 GKTTA
+1178 GKTVA
-1183 GTGANCLSMQP
+1183 GTGANCLSIQP
-1194 SGISLIGNSPRGN
+1194 SGISLIGQSMSGP
-1207 AGLNI
+1207 ASVNI
-1212 AGGGIRFD
+1212 AGGGIVFN

-1235 TMSTKM
+1235 SMSAKM

>member
-32 FGQRYSLPVKS
+32 FGQRYSLPVRS

-66 LMFDTTSAIIENQDN
+66 LMFDATSAIIENQDN
-81 ITQLNQDLGDKG
+81 ITQLNQDLGNKG
-93 DLTTINKDNIVSAIN
+93 DLTTTNKDNIVSAIN

-113 IGDLQDLTTTEKSNV
+113 IGDLNDLTTTEKSNV

-162 IVNVNGEANFNDN
+162 IVNVNGEANFSDN

-182 TITSPKT
+182 TITNPKT

-212 TNQSV
+212 TNQSI

-262 RGIVENATD
+262 KGIVENATD

-281 VYYNKASSGET
+281 MYYNKASSGET

-312 TISMDFDKIFEIEDN
+312 TISMDFDKIFEIENN

-344 AINENHDNIATNSN
+344 AINENYDNIATNSN

-399 TQLKTTAKDNLVNA
+399 TQLKTTAKDSLVNA

-426 HIADNEGA
+426 HIADNEEA

-439 DNIGDLND
+439 DNIGNLQN

-453 TSVVNAIN
+453 DNLVDSIN
-461 EIDNSLKNNNFVTL
+461 EIDSNLKNNNFVTL

-482 GLKTFDKL
+482 GLKTFDTL

-502 LVNKSY
+502 LVTKSY

-548 DTDLATKKYIDDVA
+548 DTDLATKKYIDDIA
-562 DNKVSKTGPETIEG
+562 DNKVSKTGPERIEG

-587 HQPTGNTQLANKAY
+587 PQPSTNIQLANKAY
-601 VDSKVSKT
+601 VDRKVSKT
-609 GNETIGGNKTFSN
+609 GDETIQGTKTFSN
-622 PPICNTEPTNDN
+622 PPVCNTEPTDGN

-642 DSVAGGFA
+642 DSVAGGNFA

-678 PTEWASMGDNDIPTK
+678 PTEWATLGDNEIPTK
-693 KQIQDNIQGG
+693 KQIVDNIQGGG

-711 NIDTDTEVTT
+711 NIDADTEVTT

-745 ISNQENNIQFSKDA
+745 ISNQEHNIQFSKDA

-773 LDESINAGVVAD
+773 LDSNINADVIFSD
-785 FYTRQKFGETF
+785 DYTKQKFQNALE
-796 YIPPRA
+796 
-802 VMYWDIANYTD
+802 
-813 LNPKYVMIGNYIT
+813 IGSAGVTLDTEQTIT
-826 GNAALV
+826 GN
-832 LGDYWYK
+832 K
-839 SDGSGEAIATSA
+839 FFQ
-851 LVANDTA
+851 ANDEAEHFVKFYPTPKQIPIGGDTFSTYTA
-858 RMQASSQSA
+858 HLQGSILAGDTGGDEYNPKSLMIGVPTYSPLTFFGYSQGFGGVRFESPDFGGQ
-867 ISIGNN
+867 IGGVF
-873 YDFWNGIFLQET
+873 YET
-885 TTQIMMYG
+885 YH
-893 TNETNTLND
+893 N
-902 VTLNWYI
+902 
-909 RGQKNDSITMQNSI
+909 
-923 GFLGLGNNLTI
+923 NNLYKCDGASFVSSNYSNSATFLVGRI
-934 SGAGKY
+934 QANNQNEYFDGTPDLENAILMDSNDGLIFRVGDAGKIY
-940 AGDYSVLSANNSI
+940 VNN
-953 LIGSAPFKG
+953 
-962 SYSLGGIDKQNNT
+962 
-975 YTMVDKATLGEEY
+975 
-988 LENGHIIVSEYE
+988 
-1000 VSIASKESIDIK
+1000 
-1012 TSTIN
+1012 
-1017 AIGNAI
+1017 
-1023 TIGDESITDNLNIN
+1023 
-1037 LRTGGTITLNDKAK
+1037 RAK
-1051 SEFQRVLEIPSSGD
+1051 SEFQRVLEIPNTTN

-1075 ATYDATTLNS
+1075 ATYDTTTLNS
-1085 VKYDFGN
+1085 VKWDFGN
-1092 NTHSIFGTD
+1092 NTYSIFGTS

-1122 IGTGGAYAIPDDLL
+1122 IGTAGAYAIPDDLL
-1136 QYFGLSMKEMGQ
+1136 QHFGLSMKEMGQ
-1148 IPIGFNVT
+1148 IPIGFSVT

-1178 GKTTA
+1178 GKTSA
-1183 GTGANCLSMQP
+1183 GTGANCLSIQP
-1194 SGISLIGNSPRGN
+1194 SGISLTGQSARGN
-1207 AGLNI
+1207 AGLSI

-1230 NSGTL
+1230 NNGTL
-1235 TMSTKM
+1235 TMSPKM

>member
-66 LMFDTTSAIIENQDN
+66 LMFDATSAIIENQDN
-81 ITQLNQDLGDKG
+81 ITQLNQDLGNKG
-93 DLTTINKDNIVSAIN
+93 DLTTTNKDNIVSAIN

-217 SGLKTFTTLP
+217 TGLKTFTALP
-227 QSDATPTND
+227 QSEATPTND

-262 RGIVENATD
+262 KGIVENATD

-281 VYYNKASSGET
+281 MYYNKASSGET

-312 TISMDFDKIFEIEDN
+312 TISMDFDKIFEIEEK

-344 AINENHDNIATNSN
+344 AINENYDNIATNSN

-390 EIDSSLGDL
+390 ELDSSLGDL
-399 TQLKTTAKDNLVNA
+399 TQLKTTAKDSLVNA

-439 DNIGDLND
+439 ENIGDLQN

-461 EIDNSLKNNNFVTL
+461 EIDNNLKNNNFVTL

-482 GLKTFDKL
+482 SLKTFDTL
-490 PQSSVTPANDTD
+490 PQSSVTPTNDSD

-514 DIDTTNLAKLDSNNQ
+514 DIDTTNLAKLDTNNQ

-548 DTDLATKKYIDDVA
+548 DTDLVTKSYVDGIA
-562 DNKVSKTGPETIEG
+562 DNKVSKTGPERIEG

-587 HQPTGNTQLANKAY
+587 PQPTTNIQLANKAY
-601 VDSKVSKT
+601 VDKKVSKT
-609 GNETIGGNKTFSN
+609 GDETIQGTKTFNN
-622 PPICNTEPTNDN
+622 PPVCNTEPTNDN

-642 DSVAGGFA
+642 DSVAGGATPSGNFA

-655 NTFTESNTFEGEV
+655 NTFTESNTFTGEV
-668 TFANTPTITN
+668 TLSTIANTPTITN
-678 PTEWASMGDNDIPTK
+678 PTEWATMGDNEIPTK

-703 GGGNYLPL
+703 GGGGNYLPL
-711 NIDTDTEVTT
+711 NIDTDTVVRV
-721 TAGSNS
+721 AHGSNA
-727 QLSLNFTDSTIA
+727 QLTFSFSDANIT

-745 ISNQENNIQFSKDA
+745 ISNQENNIQFAKDA

-773 LDESINAGVVAD
+773 LDSNINADVIFSD
-785 FYTRQKFGETF
+785 DYTKQKFQNALGIGGGGSGGVT
-796 YIPPRA
+796 
-802 VMYWDIANYTD
+802 
-813 LNPKYVMIGNYIT
+813 LNTEQTIT
-826 GNAALV
+826 GNKFFQADENANQFVRFYPTPTQIEGGSSNYVAHMGGYILAGANDPTGINKNLFFDV
-832 LGDYWYK
+832 PTDHKVYFSNASGDRRGSVVFEDSSSTQGFNVSYNAKLLGSSYNTLEGSFFNDLAWADSGSYLGN
-839 SDGSGEAIATSA
+839 SCIGVGHITDGNDEAGAFIATPYNLYITLADSTSQ
-851 LVANDTA
+851 LV
-858 RMQASSQSA
+858 
-867 ISIGNN
+867 
-873 YDFWNGIFLQET
+873 
-885 TTQIMMYG
+885 
-893 TNETNTLND
+893 
-902 VTLNWYI
+902 
-909 RGQKNDSITMQNSI
+909 
-923 GFLGLGNNLTI
+923 
-934 SGAGKY
+934 
-940 AGDYSVLSANNSI
+940 
-953 LIGSAPFKG
+953 
-962 SYSLGGIDKQNNT
+962 
-975 YTMVDKATLGEEY
+975 
-988 LENGHIIVSEYE
+988 
-1000 VSIASKESIDIK
+1000 
-1012 TSTIN
+1012 
-1017 AIGNAI
+1017 
-1023 TIGDESITDNLNIN
+1023 
-1037 LRTGGTITLNDKAK
+1037 LNDKAK
-1051 SEFQRVLEIPSSGD
+1051 SEFQRVLEIPS
-1065 SIPLSISNQM
+1065 LS
-1075 ATYDATTLNS
+1075 A
-1085 VKYDFGN
+1085 N
-1092 NTHSIFGTD
+1092 NTFTNSQTFNRNVDINGILNARDTNFYGNITFYSNNFIKAPLIVANNNANQELAITPIANGVSI
-1101 ETSFTTKTRT
+1101 
-1111 SGNLEKTADVI
+1111 
-1122 IGTGGAYAIPDDLL
+1122 
-1136 QYFGLSMKEMGQ
+1136 
-1148 IPIGFNVT
+1148 
-1156 SNGNNIGGLGIGGTT
+1156 
-1171 DALVLWG
+1171 
-1178 GKTTA
+1178 
-1183 GTGANCLSMQP
+1183 
-1194 SGISLIGNSPRGN
+1194 
-1207 AGLNI
+1207 
-1212 AGGGIRFD
+1212 
-1220 APNSLNFNLG
+1220 NLG
-1230 NSGTL
+1230 DDCTL
-1235 TMSTKM
+1235 IMNARM